1 MKKFAMKQSR
11 TLAGGRSERNDHLLL
26 HAFTERD
33 YIVPERT
40 VVSNSRPAVKHTQDV
55 RCVEREAGILGR
67 KVFLQNHQ
75 ESDEEADDE
84 NKKTK
89 TSSTSYTG
97 GLVLAPKKAF
107 YDHFILLLDFNSLY
121 PSIIQEFNVCFT
133 TYMKKPVQSRSVSY
147 SLLSLVGTSLM
158 TIDFDQN
165 NEGEQTEVDDIVALD
180 ETNKGIL
187 PLEIYKLVERRRE
200 VKKLIKEKKN
210 LSDEQ
215 LVQVRFHLR

>member
-1 MKKFAMKQSR
+1 MISNIR
-11 TLAGGRSERNDHLLL
+11 T
-26 HAFTERD
+26 
-33 YIVPERT
+33 
-40 VVSNSRPAVKHTQDV
+40 AVKHTQDV
-55 RCVEREAGILGR
+55 RRRAERERETVGR
-67 KVFLQNHQ
+67 KLVLQNHQ

-84 NKKTK
+84 NKKAK

-97 GLVLAPKKAF
+97 GLVLAPKKGF

-133 TYMKKPVQSRSVSY
+133 TYMKKPVQSRSVSH
-147 SLLSLVGTSLM
+147 SLLFVVSIPLM
-158 TIDFDQN
+158 TMDFVQN
-165 NEGEQTEVDDIVALD
+165 NEAEQTEVDDIVALD

-215 LVQVRFHLR
+215 LVQVR